1 MWRRKKGRRK
11 KRKKTPEH
19 VLKGSMAHIA
29 FSREHLLDGHSD
41 IDFLPDHTL
50 NNVNEEEPYLQ
61 NTVSVMK
68 TGKRIDQVT
77 FLQVMTA
84 FEFQR
89 DRFAATTTRLYKNA
103 TGLLYNTGNFILVG
117 TPSKL
122 EAHIVTIMYLIEI
135 GRIKERIFARDV
147 RTGRYCA
154 IQFRPLSE
162 MIKINPLK
170 IANTVY
176 KCHFEKD
183 SISLDETYENNL
195 GISSYQPE
203 SFPGLRIHGK
213 EATLLAFNGGS
224 NLILGIPDPN
234 RIMFAYEEL
243 NTYRKKSMKTLRS
256 KNALSNYYNDILT
269 GVRNARGFRTRTTS
283 EAYDREKFIY
293 PKTRTK
299 GTFVSSAETTRSSF
313 PKKTNQHEKRVVNKH
328 SHGTYSNCPNVI
340 EDGLEQ
346 EVLDRLSYNCFIRGY
361 EPLMTLLD
369 SF

>member
-1 MWRRKKGRRK
+1 
-11 KRKKTPEH
+11 
-19 VLKGSMAHIA
+19 MAHIA

-50 NNVNEEEPYLQ
+50 ENVKEEEPYLQ

-135 GRIKERIFARDV
+135 GRIQERIFARDT

-176 KCHFEKD
+176 KCHFERD

-203 SFPGLRIHGK
+203 SFPGLRIHGR
-213 EATLLAFNGGS
+213 EAM
-224 NLILGIPDPN
+224 
-234 RIMFAYEEL
+234 R
-243 NTYRKKSMKTLRS
+243 TLRS
-256 KNALSNYYNDILT
+256 KNALRNYLNDIYT
-269 GVRNARGFRTRTTS
+269 GVRNARGFRVRTTS
-283 EAYDREKFIY
+283 DFYDREKITF
-293 PKTRTK
+293 TRARPSSE
-299 GTFVSSAETTRSSF
+299 FVSNVESNSQQIQE
-313 PKKTNQHEKRVVNKH
+313 KTNRFEKRVVNKH
-328 SHGTYSNCPNVI
+328 SHGTYSNCPTVI
-340 EDGLEQ
+340 EEGLEQ
-346 EVLDRLSYNCFIRGY
+346 EVLDRLGYNCFIRGY